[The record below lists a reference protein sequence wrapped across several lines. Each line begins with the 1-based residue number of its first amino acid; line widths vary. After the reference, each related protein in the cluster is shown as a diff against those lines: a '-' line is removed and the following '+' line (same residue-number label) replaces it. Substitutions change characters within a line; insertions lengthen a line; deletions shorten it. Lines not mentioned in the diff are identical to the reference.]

1 MTGWLHFDVHGRAH
15 HHTVCMAVHTN
26 RSWSGFY
33 VFKKQKYP
41 PPQKN
46 YLFCLLLTGRKEE
59 EEVKQ
64 RLDVEGV
71 KKHGAGGQFIIII
84 S

>member
-1 MTGWLHFDVHGRAH
+1 MYL
-15 HHTVCMAVHTN
+15 
-26 RSWSGFY
+26 RS
-33 VFKKQKYP
+33 KNI
-41 PPQKN
+41 PPQKNN

-71 KKHGAGGQFIIII
+71 KKTRSWRTINYYHLLTVSRITL
-84 S
+84 

>member
-1 MTGWLHFDVHGRAH
+1 MYL
-15 HHTVCMAVHTN
+15 
-26 RSWSGFY
+26 RS
-33 VFKKQKYP
+33 KNIPRPKN
-41 PPQKN
+41 N
-46 YLFCLLLTGRKEE
+46 YLFCLLLTGRKE

-71 KKHGAGGQFIIII
+71 KKHGAGGQLIIII

>member
-1 MTGWLHFDVHGRAH
+1 MYL
-15 HHTVCMAVHTN
+15 
-26 RSWSGFY
+26 RS
-33 VFKKQKYP
+33 KNIP
-41 PPQKN
+41 PPKNN

-59 EEVKQ
+59 EVVKQ

-71 KKHGAGGQFIIII
+71 KKHGAGGQLIIII

>member
-1 MTGWLHFDVHGRAH
+1 MYL
-15 HHTVCMAVHTN
+15 
-26 RSWSGFY
+26 RS
-33 VFKKQKYP
+33 KNIP
-41 PPQKN
+41 PPKKN

-59 EEVKQ
+59 EVVKQ

>member
-1 MTGWLHFDVHGRAH
+1 MCTAALIITLCVWRCTQTGAGQVFMYL
-15 HHTVCMAVHTN
+15 
-26 RSWSGFY
+26 RS
-33 VFKKQKYP
+33 KNIP
-41 PPQKN
+41 PPKKN

-71 KKHGAGGQFIIII
+71 KKHGAGGQLIIII